1 VSDGGVVV
9 ALGIAYIHE
18 RKHVHGD
25 VKPNN
30 ILLDNNWDA
39 RVLDFGLQRLLSLV
53 GPVAG
58 KEGELKKKKPDSQRG
73 SSVLLAPKTQQVCV
87 GVKRNNALP
96 EVARARAHYA
106 LVSVINGDIFPVGTH
121 PLLADLEFQVLYA
134 VSWPI
139 R

>member
-1 VSDGGVVV
+1 VYDASLCAGRTEGPLPWDTRLRICRGA

-39 RVLDFGLQRLLSLV
+39 RVSDFGLQRLLSLV

-58 KEGELKKKKPDSQRG
+58 KEGELKKPDSQRG
-73 SSVLLAPKTQQVCV
+73 SSVSPAPITTSPGEHLISQLL
-87 GVKRNNALP
+87 L
-96 EVARARAHYA
+96 
-106 LVSVINGDIFPVGTH
+106 
-121 PLLADLEFQVLYA
+121 QVLYLRFWKNE
-134 VSWPI
+134 SQGNI
-139 R
+139 RVILWLY